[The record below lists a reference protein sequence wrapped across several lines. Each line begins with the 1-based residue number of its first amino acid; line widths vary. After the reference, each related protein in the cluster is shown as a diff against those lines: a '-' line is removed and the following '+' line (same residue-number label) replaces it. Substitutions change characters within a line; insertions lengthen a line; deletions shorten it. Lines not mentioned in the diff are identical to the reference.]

1 MGIGTQNGVEPPPA
15 PGKNR
20 WRTEKMSCKTMKQN
34 ENEQNYKKT
43 VHAGRGRET
52 KWEIPGKG
60 HGALPIGVLPA
71 AEWSNRNGR
80 RAAQRMRVVIANHQ
94 APIFKTA
101 RTVFGFDATKG
112 M

>member
-52 KWEIPGKG
+52 KWEIPVQMSWRGKKCGPANAGNEGG
-60 HGALPIGVLPA
+60 HT
-71 AEWSNRNGR
+71 E
-80 RAAQRMRVVIANHQ
+80 
-94 APIFKTA
+94 F
-101 RTVFGFDATKG
+101 
-112 M
+112 

>member
-52 KWEIPGKG
+52 KWEIP
-60 HGALPIGVLPA
+60 
-71 AEWSNRNGR
+71 
-80 RAAQRMRVVIANHQ
+80 
-94 APIFKTA
+94 
-101 RTVFGFDATKG
+101 D
-112 M
+112 